1 MASPPARGGVITRV
15 NRPLLA
21 AGTAAAVASAVIAI
35 YVAGHPFIP
44 QDAAIER
51 DVQSIQWGPVALS
64 FPVFSWIGDAK
75 GVLVEA
81 VVFVAILLFNRR
93 AWLVAAGAVLSAGWY
108 VLLSHVIIRPRPT
121 TSQVLQVTEHPGAS
135 SFPSGHTIFICTIV
149 AVVVLCLGYRFVRGW
164 GRPVLW
170 IAGAAV
176 VAGNALDRIDTG
188 AHWPSD
194 VLAAILIAIAWL
206 CLWLAV
212 PAVHARVPTSGA
224 LPDPGPGSL
233 RRRRESS
240 PPRARA
246 GHESQG

>member
-1 MASPPARGGVITRV
+1 MASPATGGGVIKRM
-15 NRPLLA
+15 NRPLLVV
-21 AGTAAAVASAVIAI
+21 GVAAAVASAAIAI
-35 YVAGHPFIP
+35 FVAGHPFIA

-51 DVQSIQWGPVALS
+51 DVQATQWGPLALT
-64 FPVFSWIGDAK
+64 FPVYSWIGDAK
-75 GVLVEA
+75 GFLVEA
-81 VVFVAILLFNRR
+81 VVFVAILVFNRR

-108 VLLSHVIIRPRPT
+108 VLLSHVILRPRPT

-149 AVVVLCLGYRFVRGW
+149 AVVVLCLGYRFVRGS
-164 GRPVLW
+164 GRFVLW

-176 VAGNALDRIDTG
+176 VAGNALDRIDSG

-212 PAVHARVPTSGA
+212 PAVHARVATSPA
-224 LPDPGPGSL
+224 APD
-233 RRRRESS
+233 RCV
-240 PPRARA
+240 
-246 GHESQG
+246 Q

>member
-1 MASPPARGGVITRV
+1 MAALASPPPRGGVITRV
-15 NRPLLA
+15 NRPLLVV
-21 AGTAAAVASAVIAI
+21 GAAAATVSAVIAI

-51 DVQSIQWGPVALS
+51 DVQSIQWGPLALS
-64 FPVFSWIGDAK
+64 FPVYSWIGDAK
-75 GVLVEA
+75 GFVVEA
-81 VVFVAILLFNRR
+81 VVFVAILVLNRR

-164 GRPVLW
+164 GRSVLW
-170 IAGAAV
+170 IVGAAV

-212 PAVHARVPTSGA
+212 PAVHARVTTSPVA
-224 LPDPGPGSL
+224 PDRASTRLAHHQP
-233 RRRRESS
+233 SS
-240 PPRARA
+240 
-246 GHESQG
+246 